1 MGALDQRGPG
11 RQGALRRDLLLLA
24 APHRGGGPAP
34 RGGGD
39 AAADPPAVVLD
50 AQSLDRDR
58 RPARRARPRGRRCI
72 VFSPLAQGTLT
83 DKYLHGIPE
92 DSRVRRGNYLSE
104 DMISEDR
111 LELIRA
117 LNEIASRRGQSL
129 AVGDRL
135 GGAR

>member
-1 MGALDQRGPG
+1 
-11 RQGALRRDLLLLA
+11 
-24 APHRGGGPAP
+24 
-34 RGGGD
+34 
-39 AAADPPAVVLD
+39 
-50 AQSLDRDR
+50 
-58 RPARRARPRGRRCI
+58 

-129 AVGDRL
+129 AQLAIAWVVRDERVASALLGASSVAQPEQNVGALERL
-135 GGAR
+135 DLDDDELAEINRYAIDGGINIWAASNES